1 MKILSFDIGIK
12 NLAYCCLD
20 NNATV
25 FLWDRVDI
33 GVDHKNIQVLVGA
46 MIDMIDDVLY
56 SKLSKFDL
64 ENEHIIFLI
73 ENQPVLKNPV
83 MKNLQIIIATYAT
96 LLGKKGVVGKVDVHF
111 VSASSK
117 IKLIEAETGTKI
129 PAKSYSANKKASV
142 DHTRTLVERSDN
154 HYMKRVFA
162 ETKKKDDISDVYL
175 QARWWMKNN
184 AIAFQSI

>member
-1 MKILSFDIGIK
+1 MILSFDIGIK

-20 NNATV
+20 HNGTV
-25 FLWDRVDI
+25 FIWDRVDI
-33 GVDHKNIQVLVGA
+33 GVDHKNIQVLVNA

-56 SKLSKFDL
+56 TKLSNFDL
-64 ENEHIIFLI
+64 GNEHIIFLI

-96 LLGKKGVVGKVDVHF
+96 LLEKKGVVGKVDIHF

-154 HYMKRVFA
+154 HYMKCVFA

-184 AIAFQSI
+184 ARKIP